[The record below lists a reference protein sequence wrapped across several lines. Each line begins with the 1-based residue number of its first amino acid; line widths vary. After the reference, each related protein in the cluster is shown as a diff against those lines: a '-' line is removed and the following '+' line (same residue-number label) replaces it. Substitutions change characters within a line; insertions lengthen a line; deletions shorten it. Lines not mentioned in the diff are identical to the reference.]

1 MSGGR
6 GGRGGS
12 DAEGGGAASLETA
25 PGQVDTTPMTSVIA
39 AVLNEVYELRQTVK
53 SEGCLFF
60 PFTHTHSLSSW
71 QLMC

>member
-25 PGQVDTTPMTSVIA
+25 PGQVDTISVITA
-39 AVLNEVYELRQTVK
+39 DVLNEVY
-53 SEGCLFF
+53 S
-60 PFTHTHSLSSW
+60 
-71 QLMC
+71 